1 MASGYAV
8 KQAAD
13 LMDAAFLAR
22 WTDREAIGP
31 LARRALGV
39 IIRRLAA
46 GEGALPVTGLF
57 PDLAPGEVADA
68 IAELDHHDLVL
79 VEAGALVLAYPFSP
93 RPHPL
98 PLEPGDRPPPFPGR
112 PAGAFPDWR
121 DCEINGDARGP
132 RPARARGPRRGGRAR
147 RARCAAH

>member
-46 GEGALPVTGLF
+46 GEGALPVTDLL

-79 VEAGALVLAYPFSP
+79 VEAGAAVLASPFRG
-93 RPHPL
+93 RPHAVR
-98 PLEPGDRPPPFPGR
+98 LEP
-112 PAGAFPDWR
+112 A
-121 DCEINGDARGP
+121 
-132 RPARARGPRRGGRAR
+132 AR
-147 RARCAAH
+147 RPRSP

>member
-1 MASGYAV
+1 MASSYAV

-46 GEGALPVTGLF
+46 GEGALPVTDLL

-79 VEAGALVLAYPFSP
+79 VEAGPVGLAHPFRA
-93 RPHPL
+93 RPNPFL
-98 PLEPGDRPPPFPGR
+98 LEPGGRRPR
-112 PAGAFPDWR
+112 
-121 DCEINGDARGP
+121 DARGATH
-132 RPARARGPRRGGRAR
+132 RPGVPALMGGTLTL
-147 RARCAAH
+147 H

>member
-79 VEAGALVLAYPFSP
+79 VEAGAAVP
-93 RPHPL
+93 PHPVNAPPHAL
-98 PLEPGDRPPPFPGR
+98 PLQP
-112 PAGAFPDWR
+112 
-121 DCEINGDARGP
+121 RGP
-132 RPARARGPRRGGRAR
+132 RPPAAG
-147 RARCAAH
+147 CAT

>member
-79 VEAGALVLAYPFSP
+79 VEAGRLRLAHSF
-93 RPHPL
+93 
-98 PLEPGDRPPPFPGR
+98 RPPPNPVRLPPG
-112 PAGAFPDWR
+112 
-121 DCEINGDARGP
+121 GP
-132 RPARARGPRRGGRAR
+132 RPRYA
-147 RARCAAH
+147 CSAAH